1 MKWIQGAALAAL
13 LVGQAAAQGPPADGP
28 IPQRYDLDRTR
39 PEDGLDQI
47 PRNVTRLLEAAI
59 HAGQLLAWADACRP
73 SEGARAA
80 VARARVEMSLEINR
94 LPPRWRELAVGA
106 MVATRMHI
114 ERLPQPCAVMG
125 SVTLDGALRSLPME
139 APR

>member
-1 MKWIQGAALAAL
+1 
-13 LVGQAAAQGPPADGP
+13 
-28 IPQRYDLDRTR
+28 
-39 PEDGLDQI
+39 
-47 PRNVTRLLEAAI
+47 
-59 HAGQLLAWADACRP
+59 
-73 SEGARAA
+73 
-80 VARARVEMSLEINR
+80 
-94 LPPRWRELAVGA
+94 